1 MAEAVGLGDRVFT
14 RPKRASWVRRQL
26 ALAKKK
32 PVGAFAM
39 FLILAL
45 LFIAVFSPLIS
56 PFDPNELRP
65 QERLQAPN
73 TTYWLGTDQVGRDV
87 LSRLMWG
94 ARISIYVG
102 ILAVGIGIGAG
113 SIIGLISGYFGG
125 KVDLVLQRVVDTM
138 MAFPLLIFALV
149 LVTVLG
155 PGITN
160 MMIAIGVAVAPGDS
174 RVIRSA
180 VLAIKENTYV
190 EAGRAVGITN
200 TRMILK
206 YILPNVMAPII
217 VLASLL
223 VAAAIIT
230 EASLSFLGLGVQ
242 PPTPSWGNMLSAEG
256 RRYMELAPWL
266 AVAPGF
272 CIMITVL
279 AYNLFGDT
287 LRDILDPRLRGT

>member
-1 MAEAVGLGDRVFT
+1 MAGAVGLGDRVFT
-14 RPKRASWVRRQL
+14 RPKRASWARRQL
-26 ALAKKK
+26 TLVKKK
-32 PVGAFAM
+32 PVGAFAL

-45 LFIAVFSPLIS
+45 LFIAIFSPLIS

-65 QERLQAPN
+65 RERLHAPS

-113 SIIGLISGYFGG
+113 SVIGLVSGYFGG
-125 KVDLVLQRVVDTM
+125 KVDLIIQRVVDTM

-266 AVAPGF
+266 AIAPGF

>member
-1 MAEAVGLGDRVFT
+1 
-14 RPKRASWVRRQL
+14 L
-26 ALAKKK
+26 AIAKKK
-32 PVGAFAM
+32 PVGAFSM
-39 FLILAL
+39 FLILAI

-65 QERLQAPN
+65 RERLQAPSA
-73 TTYWLGTDQVGRDV
+73 TYWLGTDQVGRDV

-102 ILAVGIGIGAG
+102 VLAVCIGIGGG

-160 MMIAIGVAVAPGDS
+160 MMIAIGVAVAPGDA

-200 TRMILK
+200 TRMIFK

-266 AVAPGF
+266 AIAPGF

-287 LRDILDPRLRGT
+287 LRDILDPRLRGS

>member
-1 MAEAVGLGDRVFT
+1 MAEAVGLGERVFE
-14 RPKRASWVRRQL
+14 RPKRRSAARRL
-26 ALAKKK
+26 WATAKKK
-32 PVGAFAM
+32 PVGAVSM
-39 FLILAL
+39 FLILAIM
-45 LFIAVFSPLIS
+45 FIAVFSPLIS

-65 QERLQAPN
+65 RERLQAPSA
-73 TTYWLGTDQVGRDV
+73 TYWLGTDQVGRDV

-102 ILAVGIGIGAG
+102 ILAVCIGIGGG

-125 KVDLVLQRVVDTM
+125 KVDLFLQRVVDTM

-200 TRMILK
+200 MRMLWK

>member
-1 MAEAVGLGDRVFT
+1 MAEAVGLAPRVFE
-14 RPKRASWVRRQL
+14 RPKRKSTAERLL
-26 ALAKKK
+26 AIAKKK
-32 PVGAFAM
+32 PLGTVSLFVVV
-39 FLILAL
+39 AL
-45 LFIAVFSPLIS
+45 VFVAVFAPLIS
-56 PFDPNELRP
+56 PYDPNELRP
-65 QERLQAPN
+65 LERLKSPN
-73 TTYWLGTDQVGRDV
+73 TTFLLGTDQVGRDV
-87 LSRLMWG
+87 LSRLIWG

-102 ILAVGIGIGAG
+102 ILAVLIGIGAG
-113 SIIGLISGYFGG
+113 TVIGIVSGYFGG
-125 KVDLVLQRVVDTM
+125 KVDLFIQRIVDTM

-160 MMIAIGVAVAPGDS
+160 MMIAIGIAVAPGDS

-180 VLAIKENTYV
+180 VLSVKENTYV
-190 EAGRAVGITN
+190 EAGRAVGVSN
-200 TRMILK
+200 MRMLMR

-223 VAAAIIT
+223 IASAIIT

-266 AVAPGF
+266 AIFPGASISI
-272 CIMITVL
+272 CVL

-287 LRDILDPRLRGT
+287 LRDILDPRLRGS